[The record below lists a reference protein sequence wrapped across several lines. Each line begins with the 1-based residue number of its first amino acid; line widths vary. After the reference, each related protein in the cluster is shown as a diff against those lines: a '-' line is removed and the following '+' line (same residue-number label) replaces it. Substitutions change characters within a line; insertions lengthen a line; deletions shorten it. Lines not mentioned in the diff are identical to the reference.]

1 MRFVQGAQ
9 AHQPVGGPGGAAPR
23 CHVDADRDRF
33 GGGCQ
38 PALACVKH
46 GHEEMY
52 ALRVEVDQ
60 LKGEIKRIA
69 LAQLVLVGDMSF
81 QRKRAAAGCFDARR
95 TQAERVP
102 AAVKKAS
109 TISIGAA
116 SIRCQAGM
124 NQNGANDAGCDK
136 LSNPSPRTSVDAKE

>member
-9 AHQPVGGPGGAAPR
+9 AHKPVGGPGGAAPR

-38 PALACVKH
+38 PALARVKH

-69 LAQLVLVGDMSF
+69 LAQLVLVGDMRF
-81 QRKRAAAGCFDARR
+81 QRKRAAAGCFAARR
-95 TQAERVP
+95 TQAEHVP
-102 AAVKKAS
+102 GEIESLVEEHGVVADVHVAVRIDVRRQYDKAG
-109 TISIGAA
+109 I
-116 SIRCQAGM
+116 
-124 NQNGANDAGCDK
+124 ANAIDGLGDVRK
-136 LSNPSPRTSVDAKE
+136 